1 MVTIYNTPAGMVA
14 GDRNLLHEREVEH
27 HMHSGSA
34 HSHVCWGAVIAGSVT
49 AMSLM
54 VLMSSFAY
62 AVNVP
67 GYNDGNYGFGTGLYA
82 VFTAI
87 VSFLIGGAVTTY
99 FADRA
104 EQHTGVLHGIMTW
117 TLTVPLVLLL
127 SGTAFGMFRIYA
139 LNAFSRATGGL
150 TAGTGTA
157 SDYRAATWGVFLALF
172 CGLLSAAVG
181 GALGFLSKHYTAK
194 LHV

>member
-1 MVTIYNTPAGMVA
+1 MVTIYNTPESTVA
-14 GDRNLLHEREVEH
+14 GADRNLMHDRDVEH
-27 HMHSGSA
+27 HLHSGAA

-54 VLMSSFAY
+54 VLTAAFAY

-67 GYNDGNYGFGTGLYA
+67 GYNDGDYGFVTGLYA
-82 VFTAI
+82 VLTAI
-87 VSFLIGGAVTTY
+87 GAFLIGGAVTTY

-127 SGTAFGMFRIYA
+127 SGTAFGMFRMYA
-139 LNAFSRATGGL
+139 FNAFNRATAGQI
-150 TAGTGTA
+150 AGTTN
-157 SDYRAATWGVFLALF
+157 DYRAAAWGVFLALF
-172 CGLLSAAVG
+172 FGLLSAAFG
-181 GALGFLSKHYTAK
+181 GALGFLSKRYTAK
-194 LHV
+194 LHL